1 MNKLVQEAQNMNRI
15 LLSIMT
21 IVLVCALIGGGV
33 YAYFSDIET
42 STGNTFTAGTLD
54 LNLDGGNTNVVK
66 FTVADVKPGDS
77 DSDTWTVANVGTID
91 GYLDL
96 ESIGITEGIGTTTEP
111 ELVDE
116 PTHGDANQL
125 GNYLMGHLFIDTN
138 DDGNWDEGETDIF
151 GTDAVPVKI
160 NSIAANYGLDL
171 SLAHGGG
178 TNYITLAWSIPTAT
192 DNRIQGDNVTLDMT
206 FELQQR
212 AAE

>member
-1 MNKLVQEAQNMNRI
+1 MNRV

-54 LNLDGGNTNVVK
+54 LNLDGGNANVVK

-77 DSDTWTVANVGTID
+77 GAGTWTVANVGTID

-96 ESIGITEGIGTTTEP
+96 ESISVTEGAGTATDP

-116 PTHGDANQL
+116 PTHGDTNQL
-125 GNYLMGHLFIDTN
+125 GNYLLGHLFIDTN
-138 DDGNWDEGETDIF
+138 NDGGWDTGETDIF
-151 GTDAVPVKI
+151 GTNAVPEEI
-160 NSIAANYGLDL
+160 NTISANYALNL
-171 SLAHGGG
+171 SLAESA
-178 TNYITLAWSIPTAT
+178 TNYVTLAWSVPTAT
-192 DNRIQGDNVTLDMT
+192 DNRIQGDNVTLNMT

-212 AAE
+212 TDE